1 MRLWKL
7 SITLLLCA
15 LPVLAQDDSEA
26 AASMPGGAGFVDL
39 PAFLELSEG
48 QAGQLHQLKTELFE
62 QVKPLVEDLAEAE
75 KALQEI
81 LASPAPD
88 PETVGNLVIAIHSG
102 RLQIGDIQGVHRIL
116 AIGILDSDQ
125 QAKLNPLRLAS
136 FLRLAAQQAVSI
148 NLIGAHEPL
157 QGTGGGE
164 GGL

>member
-1 MRLWKL
+1 M
-7 SITLLLCA
+7 
-15 LPVLAQDDSEA
+15 
-26 AASMPGGAGFVDL
+26 
-39 PAFLELSEG
+39 
-48 QAGQLHQLKTELFE
+48 
-62 QVKPLVEDLAEAE
+62 KPLAEDLAGAE
-75 KALQEI
+75 KALQEM

-148 NLIGAHEPL
+148 NLIGAHEPP
-157 QGTGGGE
+157 QRTDGGPVTLRASGSCARRF
-164 GGL
+164 GSGSQHARRRRIC

>member
-26 AASMPGGAGFVDL
+26 AASMPAAG
-39 PAFLELSEG
+39 
-48 QAGQLHQLKTELFE
+48 
-62 QVKPLVEDLAEAE
+62 AE
-75 KALQEI
+75 KALQEM

-88 PETVGNLVIAIHSG
+88 AETVGNLVIAIHSG
-102 RLQIGDIQGVHRIL
+102 RRQIANVQGVHRIL

-125 QAKLNPLRLAS
+125 QVRLNPLRLAS

-148 NLIGAHEPL
+148 NLIGAHEPP
-157 QGTGGGE
+157 QGTDGE
-164 GGL
+164 GGGL

>member
-1 MRLWKL
+1 
-7 SITLLLCA
+7 
-15 LPVLAQDDSEA
+15 
-26 AASMPGGAGFVDL
+26 MPGGGGFVDL

-75 KALQEI
+75 KALQDKMI
-81 LASPAPD
+81 ASPAPD

-148 NLIGAHEPL
+148 NLIGAHEPP
-157 QGTGGGE
+157 QGTGRRGGWSLASSRRPR
-164 GGL
+164 GLGWARA